1 MRKVLFPIVVLL
13 TVACTVGLYYLLFEE
28 VNTLF
33 YINTVV
39 TCVAEVLLLMN
50 VPIWSGKKMF
60 NVTSVTVSRSVNIY
74 AVAIFAWTLFYTLA
88 LHDEAS
94 GEFKT
99 YYIGM
104 LIATL
109 IFVVVCGVS
118 TVGAGT
124 AEKMSKEVQT
134 AVENR
139 RNVVQFVRVS
149 AMDVSSALESEDSE
163 WKDEVEKLLKMIVDK
178 LSSIPAEKLY
188 GNSDVA
194 RRIEDNMTDIATAS
208 EQFASV
214 EDKEALKAELTGKLN
229 RLNKYITTV
238 KTL

>member
-13 TVACTVGLYYLLFEE
+13 TVACTVGLYYLLFDE

-33 YINTVV
+33 YLNTIV

-60 NVTSVTVSRSVNIY
+60 NVTSVTVSRSVNVY
-74 AVAIFAWTLFYTLA
+74 AVAIFLWTLFYTLA
-88 LHDEAS
+88 IHDEVS
-94 GEFKT
+94 GGFKT

-134 AVENR
+134 AVDNR
-139 RNVVQFVRVS
+139 KNVVQFVRVS
-149 AMDVSSALESEDSE
+149 AADLSSSIESDNSE
-163 WKDEVEKLLKMIVDK
+163 WKDETEKLLKMIADK
-178 LSSIPAEKLY
+178 VATMPAEKLY
-188 GNSDVA
+188 GNPDVA
-194 RRIEDNMTDIATAS
+194 RRIEDSMSDIALVG
-208 EQFASV
+208 EQFASA
-214 EDKEALKAELTGKLN
+214 EDKEAVKADLTSKLN
-229 RLNKYITTV
+229 RLNKYITTI